1 MSNPRLTE
9 LADKLHNAVHSGT
22 IDFEGVDQVIAEL
35 RKQDA
40 PAKVEPAKPAASPL
54 PFAPGSLSPH
64 P

>member
-22 IDFEGVDQVIAEL
+22 IDFDHVDQVIAEL

-40 PAKVEPAKPAASPL
+40 PAKVEPVKPAPSLNPFTL
-54 PFAPGSLSPH
+54 PPATPTA
-64 P
+64 